1 MEGSALRPK
10 LNPSNPEGFYYY
22 QELLEHFN
30 SVEVRLTE
38 PRRAGGLDNFCSF
51 PFLELDV
58 QYEIRKM
65 YDVIQQSTRDK
76 IKG

>member
-22 QELLEHFN
+22 RELSEHFN

-38 PRRAGGLDNFCSF
+38 PRREGGLDIFVL
-51 PFLELDV
+51 FLFLALDIL
-58 QYEIRKM
+58 YEMKEM
-65 YDVIQQSTRDK
+65 QD
-76 IKG
+76 IK